1 MLLRRETLE
10 AIESGRIRHVYRRW
24 AATRVLPGTRQRT
37 AVGVVEVESVDEIDP
52 GSLTSED
59 ALAAGFESVADLI
72 TAAGNRGPTLFRITV
87 RLIGPDPRS
96 ALREEIPDESALVE
110 IGKRLE
116 RFDKLSKHGPWTIE
130 TLGLIAASPGV
141 RAEDLARSVGREK
154 LPFKLDVRKLKEMGL
169 TESLTVGYRLSP
181 RGEAVLRWLTGDG

>member
-24 AATRVLPGTRQRT
+24 AVSRVLPGTRLRT

-52 GSLTSED
+52 VSLTADD
-59 ALAAGFESVADLI
+59 AHAAGFESVPDLI
-72 TAAGNRGPTLFRITV
+72 AAAGDRGPILFRITV

-96 ALREEIPDESALVE
+96 ALREEIPDEVALVE
-110 IGKRLE
+110 IRKRLE
-116 RFDKLSKHGPWTIE
+116 RLDNVSRHGPWTKEI
-130 TLGLIAASPGV
+130 LGLIAASPGV

-154 LPFKLDVRKLKEMGL
+154 MPFKLDVRKLKEMGL
-169 TESLTVGYRLSP
+169 TESLTVGYQLSP
-181 RGEAVLRWLTGDG
+181 RGEAVLTWLAGD